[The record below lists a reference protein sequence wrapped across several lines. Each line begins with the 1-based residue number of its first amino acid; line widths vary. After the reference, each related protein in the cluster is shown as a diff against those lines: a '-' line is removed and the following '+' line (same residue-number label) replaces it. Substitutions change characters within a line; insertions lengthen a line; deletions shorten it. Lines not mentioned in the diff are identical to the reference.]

1 MGFELPF
8 HLFICMLGYWLES
21 RSLPPPPS
29 PQMSQLFYMDYSHGK
44 IFQSSDVYND
54 KRLPNVLTVHSFKEP
69 DMMFRI
75 HQFFLELEVNSSE
88 ARTAQLKSDL
98 ASVAKLTGRV
108 KAFS

>member
-1 MGFELPF
+1 
-8 HLFICMLGYWLES
+8 
-21 RSLPPPPS
+21 
-29 PQMSQLFYMDYSHGK
+29 MSQLFYMDYSHGK
-44 IFQSSDVYND
+44 IFKSSDVYND
-54 KRLPNVLTVHSFKEP
+54 KKLPNVLTVHSFKEP

-88 ARTAQLKSDL
+88 ARTAQLKRDL